1 MDSIRWCSFL
11 ELIKT
16 EESGMNRVFLGIA
29 VVSFNALTFCFGSA
43 PSTAKPSAETVLQML
58 KAGNDNFT
66 KGSLTHPFT
75 NKERIQLAA
84 KSNQG
89 NYAIATII
97 SCSDSR
103 VPVEYIFDSGL
114 MNLFVIRVAGN
125 VCNTDE
131 IGSAEYGVCHVN
143 TPVLIV
149 LGHSQ
154 CGAVTAVA
162 QTVMGSG
169 HALEENIPP
178 LVAPIVPAVER
189 VRTAFPQVT
198 IDNLITRSIEANV
211 WQGIEQIFAKS
222 PAIRAKAAS
231 GQVTVVGAIYDLE
244 TGIVRWLSREKVATL
259 LTKASA
265 SQGSVPVKP
274 DAHAEP
280 TVVEKPEAHTPKAVH
295 ETGHISH

>member
-1 MDSIRWCSFL
+1 M
-11 ELIKT
+11 K
-16 EESGMNRVFLGIA
+16 RV
-29 VVSFNALTFCFGSA
+29 CFGILVLSVYTLA
-43 PSTAKPSAETVLQML
+43 SVSIASEPSPDKPSADKVLQML
-58 KAGNDNFT
+58 SAGNANFA
-66 KGSLTHPFT
+66 KGTLTHPLT
-75 NKERIQLAA
+75 GKDRIELAS

-103 VPVEYIFDSGL
+103 VPVEYVFDGGL

-162 QTVMGSG
+162 QTLTG
-169 HALEENIPP
+169 HGHELEANIPP
-178 LVAPIVPAVER
+178 LVSPIVPAVES

-198 IDNLITRSIEANV
+198 MENLVNRSIEANI
-211 WQGIEQIFAKS
+211 WQGIEHIFTRS

-231 GQVTVVGAIYDLE
+231 GAVTVVGAIYDLE
-244 TGIVRWLSREKVATL
+244 TGLVRWLPKEKVATL
-259 LTKASA
+259 LAKASA
-265 SQGSVPVKP
+265 STQGVSPAVAMEAPTAAPEV
-274 DAHAEP
+274 HAA
-280 TVVEKPEAHTPKAVH
+280 PEAHAAPETKEH
-295 ETGHISH
+295 ETEAPKHSEH